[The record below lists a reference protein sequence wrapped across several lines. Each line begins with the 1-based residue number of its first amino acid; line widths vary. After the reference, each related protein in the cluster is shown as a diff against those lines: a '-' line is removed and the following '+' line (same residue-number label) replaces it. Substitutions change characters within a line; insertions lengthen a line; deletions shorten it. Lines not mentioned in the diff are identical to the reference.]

1 MRQSWRAMDINS
13 AFQKRMLMPKMDVVQ
28 ISANRFCVM
37 AGHFQK
43 RLCIRS
49 SYLLAQERAKSKKT
63 RDICF
68 YRNIFRY
75 WLRVQFSKIINLIK
89 KSLFSLRTSAGY
101 FDLLTYSG
109 IPELCNTR

>member
-1 MRQSWRAMDINS
+1 MDINS
-13 AFQKRMLMPKMDVVQ
+13 AFQKRIRMPEIEAAQMPV
-28 ISANRFCVM
+28 IRFRVI
-37 AGHFQK
+37 AEHFQK

-68 YRNIFRY
+68 YKNIFRY
-75 WLRVQFSKIINLIK
+75 WLCVQFSKIINLIK
-89 KSLFSLRTSAGY
+89 KLQFSLKTSAGY